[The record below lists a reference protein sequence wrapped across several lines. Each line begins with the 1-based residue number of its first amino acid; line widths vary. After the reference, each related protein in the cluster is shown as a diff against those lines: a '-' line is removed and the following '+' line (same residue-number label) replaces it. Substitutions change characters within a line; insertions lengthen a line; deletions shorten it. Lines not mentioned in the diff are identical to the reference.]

1 MLLLPAAASNMTE
14 KPGTVALAK
23 YPHPYRAMMAICSD
37 LDETPNWRVYGEIM
51 RFLNTTEPTPMGPGV
66 GLEVGNS
73 IYFMMPTDQYSY
85 FGTDEAGRE
94 MARALMHTGHID
106 CMHSYGDHALTRR
119 DAERVLAELVR
130 QGCRLK
136 VWVDHST
143 APTNFGPDIMRGS
156 GDLPGSRAYHADLTT
171 AYGIRYVWR
180 GRTTSIVGQDTPL
193 TPRSLKSIF
202 DPSHP
207 VGSTRTAAKQAV
219 KISLGWLS
227 HTSWKMH
234 AANRVCRVSK
244 LRGGQP
250 VWEFL
255 RSNPH
260 WAGPGIGATA
270 DGIASVLSQRFLD
283 QLVQREAAC
292 VLYTHLGKVKDPRC
306 PFGEHTQAAFHR
318 LAAMHERG
326 ALHVTTTHRLLR
338 YLTVRDFVRFTTS
351 QLGECTAIV
360 IQSVDDPVC
369 GSYDPSPDDVIGLT
383 FVVNRCDRVEV
394 SLRNGLALECDIVH
408 DGPRTIACVR
418 WRSLIF
424 PDSRLSDR
432 ARSAARATGRDR
444 D

>member
-1 MLLLPAAASNMTE
+1 M
-14 KPGTVALAK
+14 ALAK

-51 RFLNTTEPTPMGPGV
+51 RFLNTTEPTPMGSGV

-143 APTNFGPDIMRGS
+143 APTNFGPDIMHGS
-156 GDLPGSRAYHADLTT
+156 GDVPRSTAYHADLTV

-180 GRTTSIVGQDTPL
+180 GRTTSITGQDTPIRLRNL
-193 TPRSLKSIF
+193 TSII
-202 DPSHP
+202 DPAHP
-207 VGSTRTAAKQAV
+207 VDSTRTAAKQAV
-219 KISLGWLS
+219 KIGLGRLS
-227 HTSWKMH
+227 HTSWEMH
-234 AANRVCRVSK
+234 AVNRLCRPSR
-244 LRGGQP
+244 LRDGQS

-270 DGIASVLSQRFLD
+270 DGFASVLTQTFLD
-283 QLVQREAAC
+283 QLVHREGVCA
-292 VLYTHLGKVKDPRC
+292 LYTHLGKVTDPGC
-306 PFGEHTQAAFHR
+306 PFGERTQTAFRR
-318 LAAMHERG
+318 LAAMHERREI
-326 ALHVTTTHRLLR
+326 HVTTTHRLLR
-338 YLTVRDFVRFTTS
+338 YLTVRDSVRFTTS
-351 QLGECTAIV
+351 RLGGRTVIV
-360 IQSVDDPVC
+360 IQSVDDPVY
-369 GSYDPSPDDVIGLT
+369 GSYEPSPDDVIGLS
-383 FVVNRCDRVEV
+383 FVMNRCDMVEV
-394 SLRNGLALECDIVH
+394 SVRSGLPLECDIAH
-408 DGPRTIACVR
+408 AGPRTIASVR
-418 WRSLIF
+418 WPRLTY
-424 PDSRLSDR
+424 PDPLC
-432 ARSAARATGRDR
+432 
-444 D
+444 

>member
-1 MLLLPAAASNMTE
+1 MTE
-14 KPGTVALAK
+14 KPAAVALAK

-37 LDETPNWRVYGEIM
+37 LDETSNWRVYGETM

-94 MARALMHTGHID
+94 MARALMHSGHID
-106 CMHSYGDHALTRR
+106 CMHSYGDQARTRL
-119 DAERVLAELVR
+119 DVERVLAELVR
-130 QGCRLK
+130 HGCRLK

-156 GDLPGSRAYHADLTT
+156 GDVPGSPPYHADLTT

-180 GRTTSIVGQDTPL
+180 GRTTSITGQDTPIRL
-193 TPRSLKSIF
+193 RSLKSIL
-202 DPSHP
+202 DPAHP

-219 KISLGWLS
+219 KIWLGRLS
-227 HTSWKMH
+227 HTSWEMH
-234 AANRVCRVSK
+234 AANRVCRLSK
-244 LRGGQP
+244 LRDGRP

-270 DGIASVLSQRFLD
+270 DGIASVLTQLFLD
-283 QLVQREAAC
+283 QLVQREAVCA
-292 VLYTHLGKVKDPRC
+292 LYTHLGKVEDPRC
-306 PFGEHTQAAFHR
+306 PFGERTQAAFRR

-326 ALHVTTTHRLLR
+326 AMHVTTTHRLLR
-338 YLTVRDFVRFTTS
+338 YLTVRDSVRFTTS
-351 QLGECTAIV
+351 RLAGRTVIV
-360 IQSVDDPVC
+360 IQSVEDPVC
-369 GSYDPSPDDVIGLT
+369 GSYEPSPDDVIGLT
-383 FVVNRCDRVEV
+383 FVMNRCDTVEV
-394 SLRNGLALECDIVH
+394 SLRGGLPLDCNIVH

-418 WRSLIF
+418 WRRLTF
-424 PDSRLSDR
+424 PDCRLTDR
-432 ARSAARATGRDR
+432 GRSTPRVSGHDR